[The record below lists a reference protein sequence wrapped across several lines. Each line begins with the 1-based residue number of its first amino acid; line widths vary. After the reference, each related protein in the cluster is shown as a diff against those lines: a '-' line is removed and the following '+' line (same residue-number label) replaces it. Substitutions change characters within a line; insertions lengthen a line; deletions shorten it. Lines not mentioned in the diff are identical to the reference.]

1 MKPPTWMLPR
11 IHANQRKASAVTCRC
26 GDPIVT
32 GLDDDQCAMSAAAD
46 PYFLTWG
53 GELAAVLEG
62 RRTYTVLG
70 KALLRRDHYSRLRP
84 SPFPV
89 LAEHRCGH
97 ALPAAWRTPLA
108 PPISQEVSDVPPF

>member
-1 MKPPTWMLPR
+1 
-11 IHANQRKASAVTCRC
+11 
-26 GDPIVT
+26 
-32 GLDDDQCAMSAAAD
+32 MSAAAD
-46 PYFLTWG
+46 PYFLTWA
-53 GELAAVLEG
+53 ENWPPCWKADA
-62 RRTYTVLG
+62 RTRFSA
-70 KALLRRDHYSRLRP
+70 ALLRRDHYSRLRP